1 MLGMRIDKISKGSQC
16 ISLEIGRTT
25 ISLKEA
31 KQTVEDPVKFSSHC
45 PLTQSKKDCGELLFG
60 LSYLPTAQRL
70 SFSLVKITSI
80 KVDKNSDE
88 SISKFAQVLF
98 TVGSKKKRNNLK
110 ITTLGQEPESTI
122 HYTWTG
128 LSIKRPT

>member
-1 MLGMRIDKISKGSQC
+1 MH
-16 ISLEIGRTT
+16 SLDLGRTT

-98 TVGSKKKRNNLK
+98 TVGSIKTQQFEN
-110 ITTLGQEPESTI
+110 
-122 HYTWTG
+122 HYIRSGTRINHPLHTDR
-128 LSIKRPT
+128 IEYQAD